1 MLLGLHQSLIAVFKI
16 TSNEFKTFV
25 CQNKFYIKF
34 LIYLKIDMFYFNE
47 FFHNLSNQK
56 FKNLILIKF
65 KGIEANLYV
74 YKNNSFKKLV
84 I

>member
-1 MLLGLHQSLIAVFKI
+1 
-16 TSNEFKTFV
+16 
-25 CQNKFYIKF
+25 
-34 LIYLKIDMFYFNE
+34 MFYFNE